1 MMEDLIEGIACYCN
15 TRNQYNAL
23 NNFVRSF
30 SKWKPRFVSDTEDGK
45 KVIDEYMNS
54 PKTKDDFKQLNK
66 FSLAEGLGM
75 GYGAMGGALSGAMIA
90 TAIAK
95 KKKLNEHKSRLIGAL
110 IGSVPGVALG
120 YVGGRL
126 TKGNMFIKSGNEMM
140 PDSYKKL
147 KIRLE

>member
-1 MMEDLIEGIACYCN
+1 MVLDIIK
-15 TRNQYNAL
+15 YNDF
-23 NNFVRSF
+23 NY
-30 SKWKPRFVSDTEDGK
+30 GK
-45 KVIDEYMNS
+45 LRQKNIDV
-54 PKTKDDFKQLNK
+54 KKDDFKQLNK

-75 GYGAMGGALSGAMIA
+75 GYGAIGGALSGAMIA